1 MDNRHRGRGRGKRP
15 FRRIPT
21 PLYRYKD
28 SKEGV
33 GMSKV
38 FMREKKVDCGQYR
51 EADIIPRTDK
61 ADKAVKGKRGKRK
74 KVSEPKQK
82 DLNEKNAKRYLVQ
95 LGNGNFGAGDLH
107 VSCTYDKDHLPG
119 SIEEAERIVNNY
131 LRRIAYRRGKLGL
144 EPLKYI
150 LVTEYKFDKAGQMI
164 KRVHHHIIMNGGLSR
179 DDVELMW
186 TADRIN
192 WNKAQK
198 DPEYRASIKQMGWAN
213 ADRIQTNEN
222 GIEALCKYIVKDPQ
236 GKKRWSS
243 SRNLVRPVELP
254 NADYKYSKKQIE
266 KLAKSDDCGA
276 EFFKKQF
283 PDYDIREITP
293 VYYEET
299 GWHIYLKMWKKPGKK
314 PGRKKSKKKGGK
326 K

>member
-1 MDNRHRGRGRGKRP
+1 MDNKQEGRKEGEGSPPERYPRHTGMR
-15 FRRIPT
+15 T
-21 PLYRYKD
+21 E
-28 SKEGV
+28 KEGV
-33 GMSKV
+33 VALGRS

-51 EADIIPRTDK
+51 EADIIPRTETGDK
-61 ADKAVKGKRGKRK
+61 AAKGKRGKRK
-74 KVSEPKQK
+74 KVTEPKQK

-119 SIEEAERIVNNY
+119 SIEEAEKIVNNY
-131 LRRIAYRRGKLGL
+131 LRRIAYRRGRLGL
-144 EPLKYI
+144 DPLKYI
-150 LVTEYKFDKAGQMI
+150 LVTEYKFDKDGQMI

-186 TADRIN
+186 SNDRIN
-192 WNKAQK
+192 WNKAAQ
-198 DPEYRASIKQMGWAN
+198 DPEYRAGIRQMGWVN

-254 NADYKYSKKQIE
+254 PADYKYTKKQIE
-266 KLAKSDDCGA
+266 KLAKSDDCGK

-283 PDYDIREITP
+283 PGYEIREITP

-314 PGRKKSKKKGGK
+314 KGKKTGGK
-326 K
+326 KK